1 MLPAK
6 LSPVD
11 ERVLM
16 LAPTGRDAELMCAV
30 LHDAAVKCR
39 VCADMR
45 ELCLSMQD
53 GAAALIIAEEALAE
67 GAYRDLTA
75 VLAQQPPWSE
85 PPILLLSERGAD
97 SPVITEALE
106 NLGNVTVVERPTRVP
121 TLVSAVHSAV
131 RSRNRQYQ
139 IRSYIAE
146 RERYAEALRAADQ
159 RKDVFLA
166 TLAHELRN
174 PLAPMRTAL
183 EIMRIAPRSD
193 AAYDHARSVLDRQM
207 KQMTRLIDD
216 LLDLSRISH
225 GKLELKREQ
234 VNLRA
239 VVDSAVEITR
249 PMFEAQGHALHID
262 LPVDPVYLNAD
273 PTRLSQVFSNL
284 LNNAAKY
291 TDRGGSIRLSAR
303 RDGDHV
309 LVRLE
314 DNGVGIAREDLQRVF
329 EMFTQV
335 GRSMEQSR
343 GGLGVGLALSQWL
356 VRLHGGTITAHSEG
370 LGHGSEFTVRLPVT
384 GAPAQLQAPAE
395 NRLEGSRVS
404 GRRVLIVD
412 DNRDFADSLAAVLRL
427 AGNEVCVTYDGLEAV
442 GAAGM
447 WRPDVVLL
455 DIGLPVLNGY
465 DTARRIRDTLGKRN
479 PLLIAITGWGQEED
493 RRRSRAAGF
502 DHHLVKPI
510 DPAELSTFLAS
521 TLAARDAAAGRSRRG
536 PLDTARETRAVE

>member
-1 MLPAK
+1 MLAAT
-6 LSPVD
+6 LSPLD

-16 LAPTGRDAELMCAV
+16 LAPTGRDAELMCGV
-30 LHDAAVKCR
+30 LHGAGVKCS
-39 VCADMR
+39 VCPDMR
-45 ELCLSMQD
+45 ELCLSMQE
-53 GAAALIIAEEALAE
+53 GGAALIIAEEALAE

-106 NLGNVTVVERPTRVP
+106 SLGNVTVVERPTRVP
-121 TLVSAVHSAV
+121 TLVSAVHSAL

-146 RERYAEALRAADQ
+146 RERYAEALRAADE

-183 EIMRIAPRSD
+183 EIMRIAPRSE
-193 AAYDHARSVLDRQM
+193 AACDQARAVLDRQM

-239 VVDSAVEITR
+239 IVDSAVEITR
-249 PMFEAQGHALHID
+249 AVLEAQGHALQID
-262 LPVDPVYLNAD
+262 LPAEPVYLNAD
-273 PTRLSQVFSNL
+273 PTRLSQIFSNL

-291 TDRGGSIRLSAR
+291 TDRGGSIRLSGR
-303 RDGDHV
+303 CDGDHV
-309 LVRLE
+309 VVRLK

-356 VRLHGGTITAHSEG
+356 VRLHGGTITAQSEG
-370 LGHGSEFTVRLPVT
+370 LGYGSEFTVRLPIT
-384 GAPAQLQAPAE
+384 SAPAQVQAQTDD
-395 NRLEGSRVS
+395 RHDGSRVS

-412 DNRDFADSLAAVLRL
+412 DNRDFADSLASVLRL
-427 AGNEVCVTYDGLEAV
+427 AGNDVCVTYDGLEAV

-479 PLLIAITGWGQEED
+479 PLLVAITGWGQEED

-510 DPAELSTFLAS
+510 DPAELSTFIAS
-521 TLAARDAAAGRSRRG
+521 TLAARDIAAALPRVST
-536 PLDTARETRAVE
+536 PDSARETPALE

>member
-1 MLPAK
+1 MLAPTRTPA
-6 LSPVD
+6 D

-16 LAPTGRDAELMCAV
+16 LAPTGRDAELMCGV
-30 LHDAAVKCR
+30 LHDAGVKCR

-45 ELCLSMQD
+45 ELCVSMEE
-53 GAAALIIAEEALAE
+53 GASALIIAEEALVDA
-67 GAYRDLTA
+67 AYRDLTA
-75 VLAQQPPWSE
+75 VLVQQPPWSE

-97 SPVITEALE
+97 SPIITEALE
-106 NLGNVTVVERPTRVP
+106 NLGNVTVLERPTRVP
-121 TLVSAVHSAV
+121 TLVSAVHSAL

-183 EIMRIAPRSD
+183 EIMRIVPPSES
-193 AAYDHARSVLDRQM
+193 AYEQARSVLDRQL

-234 VNLRA
+234 VDLRA
-239 VVDSAVEITR
+239 VFDSAVEITR
-249 PMFEAQGHALHID
+249 PVLEAQGHELQIE
-262 LPVDPVYLNAD
+262 LPAETVYLDAD

-291 TDRGGSIRLSAR
+291 TDRGGTIRLSAR

-309 LVRLE
+309 VVRIR

-356 VRLHGGTITAHSEG
+356 VRLHGGTIEAHSEG
-370 LGHGSEFTVRLPVT
+370 VGHGSEFTVRLPVAV
-384 GAPAQLQAPAE
+384 GLSHVHASAE
-395 NRLEGSRVS
+395 DRMQGSRVS
-404 GRRVLIVD
+404 GRRVLVVD

-465 DTARRIRDTLGKRN
+465 ETARRIRDTLGKRN
-479 PLLIAITGWGQEED
+479 PLLVAITGWGQEED

-510 DPAELSTFLAS
+510 DPAELTRFLAS
-521 TLAARDAAAGRSRRG
+521 ALAARDTAARAH
-536 PLDTARETRAVE
+536 TAPRAVAPKAPAVE